1 MPDVMADAGLQSDPT
16 AIIGYP
22 PARHGGDA
30 IVGIN
35 AENPDSFKAPDADP
49 TTSPLVRTSWWRWRI
64 GLFFGAMDLS
74 ALVTAWLIVPAAQS
88 GWALLVAV
96 VATVLTCARLDLQ
109 RSRLEFSVLDELP
122 AYLLT
127 AIVCCGA
134 VIGTTALRGRHVSV
148 LGEDLL
154 FGVVFFSLL
163 TVSRGGAYGIAR
175 ALRRSGLISHPVVI
189 VGVGD
194 LGQRIAKALLAHP
207 EYGLKPIGFVDPIP
221 NSQSGPFC
229 LPLLGDISALSSA
242 LRDDGVNDV
251 IFAFSTAPDA
261 HMARVLRACVRLDCQ
276 VFVVPRFFELYGASR
291 RSRIEVIWGV
301 PLARLRRWPLRR
313 CKTRLKRC
321 TDVVLSVLAL
331 AALAPVI
338 ALCALAVRLEGGK
351 DVIFRQVRV
360 GLNGNTFTLL
370 KFRSM
375 HPVDEREQATHWS
388 IDGDNRIGRV
398 GQFLR
403 RTSLDELPQLV
414 NVLRGDMSLV
424 GPRPERPHFAHAFG
438 SSVVGYDD
446 RHRVATGLTGWA
458 QVNGLRGDTSIEDRV
473 TFDNYYIDNW
483 SLWNDVKILIRTMA
497 TVFRRESP
505 PHAVVSDDIVGL
517 DAVVQAQ

>member
-154 FGVVFFSLL
+154 FGVVFFLSL
-163 TVSRGGAYGIAR
+163 IH
-175 ALRRSGLISHPVVI
+175 I
-189 VGVGD
+189 
-194 LGQRIAKALLAHP
+194 
-207 EYGLKPIGFVDPIP
+207 
-221 NSQSGPFC
+221 
-229 LPLLGDISALSSA
+229 
-242 LRDDGVNDV
+242 
-251 IFAFSTAPDA
+251 
-261 HMARVLRACVRLDCQ
+261 
-276 VFVVPRFFELYGASR
+276 
-291 RSRIEVIWGV
+291 
-301 PLARLRRWPLRR
+301 
-313 CKTRLKRC
+313 
-321 TDVVLSVLAL
+321 
-331 AALAPVI
+331 
-338 ALCALAVRLEGGK
+338 
-351 DVIFRQVRV
+351 
-360 GLNGNTFTLL
+360 
-370 KFRSM
+370 
-375 HPVDEREQATHWS
+375 
-388 IDGDNRIGRV
+388 
-398 GQFLR
+398 
-403 RTSLDELPQLV
+403 
-414 NVLRGDMSLV
+414 
-424 GPRPERPHFAHAFG
+424 
-438 SSVVGYDD
+438 
-446 RHRVATGLTGWA
+446 
-458 QVNGLRGDTSIEDRV
+458 
-473 TFDNYYIDNW
+473 
-483 SLWNDVKILIRTMA
+483 
-497 TVFRRESP
+497 
-505 PHAVVSDDIVGL
+505 
-517 DAVVQAQ
+517 